1 MMKRFR
7 YLTILL
13 SLALVLTAC
22 QMTQQVW
29 KQVAESAN
37 VATASL
43 EKDVPT
49 DEAAQTEQANPDET
63 QASVTDNPDPVVRDK
78 PPQSQAAEIQP
89 QEMRTEL
96 THLSNLMGYQ
106 VLDENGDKL
115 GVAGDYIV
123 NTCEGYI
130 IYILMDPDASLN
142 LAPGS
147 RVVIPFEAATI
158 NSGVLDAQ
166 NKTIHLR
173 LIPEQLSGAPT
184 FPADQQLT
192 PTDWEDAARAF
203 WSKAVRIGKLAT
215 SCNVSGGPVYKVA
228 YATQL
233 LGVELYDGLNNL
245 LGEVQEVILE
255 PESGNIGFYIVKP
268 AKGDGLVMV
277 HLAATNIP
285 EEALLPGGALTL
297 VLLTEPQVFWD
308 APRITSVDEADNFA
322 QQSKMRQYWGR

>member
-1 MMKRFR
+1 MKRLR
-7 YLTILL
+7 YFAILL
-13 SLALVLTAC
+13 CLALILISC
-22 QMTQQVW
+22 QLTQQVW
-29 KQVAESAN
+29 KQVAEPAN
-37 VATASL
+37 VSTASL
-43 EKDVPT
+43 EKDIPT
-49 DEAAQTEQANPDET
+49 DEATQTKQTNPDET

-78 PPQSQAAEIQP
+78 PPQSQAAKIRP
-89 QEMRTEL
+89 KEMRTKL

-130 IYILMDPDASLN
+130 IYILMEPDASLDFD
-142 LAPGS
+142 PGA
-147 RVVIPFEAATI
+147 RIVIPFEAATI

-166 NKTIHLR
+166 NKTIQLR
-173 LIPEQLSGAPT
+173 LIPEQFSGAPT
-184 FPADQQLT
+184 FPAVQQLT
-192 PTDWEDAARAF
+192 PTDWEDAARDF

-255 PESGNIGFYIVKP
+255 PESGNIGFYIVEP
-268 AKGDGLVMV
+268 LKGDGFVMV

-285 EEALLPGGALTL
+285 KEALSPDGMLTL

-308 APRITSVDEADNFA
+308 APRITSVDEANDFA